1 MARKIATLKLDAPAG
16 TVWDLIGGFN
26 SLPDWQPAVA
36 KSVLV
41 DDGRVRRLTMADG
54 NTIVQTLLWSDDD
67 ERAHSYS
74 MEESHLPVAN
84 YVGTLRVME
93 EDDGA
98 ACRVEWSCTFDPA
111 GVAADDARRTIAEI
125 HRRGLDRLKAL
136 FGAG

>member
-1 MARKIATLKLDAPAG
+1 MVRTTATLKLDAPAQK
-16 TVWDLIGGFN
+16 VWDLIGGFN
-26 SLPDWQPAVA
+26 SLADWQPAVA

-41 DDGRVRRLTMADG
+41 DLGRVRRLTMADG

-74 MEESHLPVAN
+74 MDECHLPVAN
-84 YVGTLRVME
+84 YVGTLGVIE
-93 EDDGA
+93 EDDGS

-111 GVAADDARRTIAEI
+111 GVSADDARRVIEEI
-125 HRRGLDRLKAL
+125 HQRGLDRLKAL